1 MLPSQDQLVK
11 KMKRNPSLLKLKL
24 SKLLVCTLLI
34 AFVFQ
39 ITAISMVQATSETI
53 PRSNAIQ
60 PSPDDTV
67 VLSNDDPIRNA
78 TIEEPLLIA
87 TEEEPVLIATE
98 DGEKIAPE
106 NSTITRDEEIKKNI
120 PDDNSTIGIPEDSNE
135 EDYQPLF
142 APQPQTVDT
151 SAYLGVAVLLAL
163 VAVGTV
169 VFVARRSKK
178 IVA

>member
-1 MLPSQDQLVK
+1 MHSIIRILPSQDQLVK
-11 KMKRNPSLLKLKL
+11 KMKRNLSLLKLKL

-60 PSPDDTV
+60 PSSDDTV

-78 TIEEPLLIA
+78 TI
-87 TEEEPVLIATE
+87 EEPVLIATE

-106 NSTITRDEEIKKNI
+106 NSTITRDKEIKKNI
-120 PDDNSTIGIPEDSNE
+120 PEDNSTIGIPEDSNE
-135 EDYQPLF
+135 EDYQPLI
-142 APQPQTVDT
+142 APQPQTVET
-151 SAYLGVAVLLAL
+151 SAYLGVAVLLAA

-178 IVA
+178 IVG